1 VIIMLVLI
9 LSLMLVVGAFLVRSI
24 GDFYVQQFYTQ
35 MQTVFADPAL
45 AADLHAAGAEDDL
58 PRLTDILRV
67 YSGALGIDAG
77 ARNYYVLARDGSYLS
92 GSEGEGAPP
101 RQVTPNVLAAMNG
114 ESGSVSDRRADY
126 MDVALPI
133 EEGNGYIVWVLDNK
147 SVAQELEGNM
157 AAIIIAALGV
167 GLLISALL
175 SLILAK
181 ALVTPITN
189 LTRAAER
196 VAGGDFDQKLESTAR
211 DEIGTLTRTF
221 NDMAGQLEN
230 TLDTLRRSEAMRR
243 EFVANVSHELR
254 TPITS
259 IRSYAETLSENVES
273 LPRETEKEFLGVI
286 VNESD
291 RMTRSTRIC

>member
-1 VIIMLVLI
+1 MLVLI

>member
-1 VIIMLVLI
+1 
-9 LSLMLVVGAFLVRSI
+9 
-24 GDFYVQQFYTQ
+24 
-35 MQTVFADPAL
+35 
-45 AADLHAAGAEDDL
+45 
-58 PRLTDILRV
+58 
-67 YSGALGIDAG
+67 
-77 ARNYYVLARDGSYLS
+77 
-92 GSEGEGAPP
+92 
-101 RQVTPNVLAAMNG
+101 VTPNVLAAMNG

-196 VAGGDFDQKLESTAR
+196 VAGGDFDQKRESTAR
-211 DEIGTLTRTF
+211 DELGPLTRTF

-291 RMTRSTRIC
+291 RMT